1 MAKTIESL
9 LTRNGHFLGFSLFAS
24 WLAKSN
30 LFFNNS
36 HFCQNRYKSNA
47 KPQPIR
53 ASFRESIWDSI
64 NDRILLI
71 VAIFA
76 VLSIIPGMVVE
87 PKTGWVEGIFILIA
101 LFIQVV
107 ITAWN
112 DYAKDSKF
120 IEL

>member
-1 MAKTIESL
+1 MEGTIEYQL
-9 LTRNGHFLGFSLFAS
+9 IRNGYFFRFSLFAS
-24 WLAKSN
+24 WLTKNN
-30 LFFNNS
+30 LFTNS
-36 HFCQNRYKSNA
+36 LFFSKRYKSNA

-53 ASFRESIWDSI
+53 ASFRESIWDSL

-76 VLSIIPGMVVE
+76 VLSIIPGMIVE
-87 PKTGWVEGIFILIA
+87 PKTGWVEGIFILAA

>member
-1 MAKTIESL
+1 
-9 LTRNGHFLGFSLFAS
+9 
-24 WLAKSN
+24 
-30 LFFNNS
+30 
-36 HFCQNRYKSNA
+36 
-47 KPQPIR
+47 
-53 ASFRESIWDSI
+53 
-64 NDRILLI
+64 

-76 VLSIIPGMVVE
+76 VLSIIPGMIVE
-87 PKTGWVEGIFILIA
+87 PKTGWVEGIFILAA

>member
-1 MAKTIESL
+1 
-9 LTRNGHFLGFSLFAS
+9 
-24 WLAKSN
+24 
-30 LFFNNS
+30 
-36 HFCQNRYKSNA
+36 
-47 KPQPIR
+47 
-53 ASFRESIWDSI
+53 
-64 NDRILLI
+64 
-71 VAIFA
+71 
-76 VLSIIPGMVVE
+76 MVVE